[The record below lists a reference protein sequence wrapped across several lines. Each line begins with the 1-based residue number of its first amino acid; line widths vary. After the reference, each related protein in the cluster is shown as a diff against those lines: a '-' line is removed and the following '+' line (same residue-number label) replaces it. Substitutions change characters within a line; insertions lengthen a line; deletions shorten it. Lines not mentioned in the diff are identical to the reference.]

1 MSLKARVNED
11 MKTALRGGEKLRLST
26 IRMLMA
32 AIKQRE
38 VDDRR
43 EMSDGEFIAASCRRS
58 CCVAKAVDKVL
69 TNIPWEDR
77 NSPGAELRITRSPVN
92 PTEARNVMNRL
103 ILACERQCA
112 PPLNVRSMEGVR
124 QLVQVGLHRR

>member
-1 MSLKARVNED
+1 MSPAMLP
-11 MKTALRGGEKLRLST
+11 MMTAGKPSWPRTSSPL
-26 IRMLMA
+26 A
-32 AIKQRE
+32 A
-38 VDDRR
+38 VAA
-43 EMSDGEFIAASCRRS
+43 AASR
-58 CCVAKAVDKVL
+58 KLVDKVL

-77 NSPGAELRITRSPVN
+77 NRPGAELRITRSPVN

-124 QLVQVGLHRR
+124 QLVQVAPR

>member
-1 MSLKARVNED
+1 
-11 MKTALRGGEKLRLST
+11 
-26 IRMLMA
+26 MA
-32 AIKQRE
+32 E
-38 VDDRR
+38 
-43 EMSDGEFIAASCRRS
+43 EFIAASCRRS

-124 QLVQVGLHRR
+124 QLVQVAPRYMTSNRSQTIGILRLGTLPMRLHSLPKYAQWASRQ